1 MRRLSQGEADTR
13 SQKPVHA
20 GAKNLLPRPPQECQS
35 SPTRFETE
43 TRLNVSVGGTSRSL
57 SLSRGSLAG
66 DGWATNPSG
75 CRSNL
80 VCGAVALHGAFT
92 FHAQVHPLDK
102 FDPPG
107 HRYAAVDRQQ
117 PRALVRHRPV
127 ADVGLYLFQDMPS
140 VPSVSLLV
148 RSTSALSHIRSTWV
162 ASAPH
167 SSNADFWP
175 ASKYRTRPS
184 KPNPP
189 ASCTDNPACRRVLRR
204 HRSLPCCRP
213 TDPRSRSSASGR
225 TLPRAPT
232 PSGPPTSA
240 ASVARCLPSSVS
252 WVWSLDT
259 TRSGTLR
266 ISVRGRSGATSST
279 PAERQPRPSESPD
292 RSSLGPL
299 RP

>member
-20 GAKNLLPRPPQECQS
+20 GAKNFSPRPPQEGQS

-43 TRLNVSVGGTSRSL
+43 TRLNVSVGGTSRPL

-66 DGWATNPSG
+66 DGWATNLSG

-107 HRYAAVDRQQ
+107 HRHAAVDRQQ
-117 PRALVRHRPV
+117 PRTLVRHRPV
-127 ADVGLYLFQDMPS
+127 ADVGLYLFRGMPS
-140 VPSVSLLV
+140 VSSVSLLV
-148 RSTSALSHIRSTWV
+148 RSASALSQIRSTWL

-175 ASKYRTRPS
+175 ASKYRPRAST
-184 KPNPP
+184 PNPQLRVQITQPAAGFRADTSLCLAAVQP
-189 ASCTDNPACRRVLRR
+189 ASGLEARRQVGLFRERPRRAALQHQPQALRVACHLR
-204 HRSLPCCRP
+204 
-213 TDPRSRSSASGR
+213 
-225 TLPRAPT
+225 
-232 PSGPPTSA
+232 
-240 ASVARCLPSSVS
+240 
-252 WVWSLDT
+252 
-259 TRSGTLR
+259 
-266 ISVRGRSGATSST
+266 
-279 PAERQPRPSESPD
+279 
-292 RSSLGPL
+292 
-299 RP
+299 